1 MGADHSHTHHQDVPA
16 PAGAVRAM
24 LAIIVPLAVVTLAAL
39 LWMWPDGNAAKP
51 TEQAPDPVQMTRVT
65 GTVTAITP
73 KDCAQAG
80 EFEGDWLTP
89 TPAPGRTCGD
99 ATVRLTSGP
108 QAGSTVKVALP
119 TGPGSLEYAPGD
131 KVVLLH
137 MSSGADG
144 GGGAQYQLTDHD
156 RTNGMWLI
164 GAAFAL
170 AVIAFGRWRGVT
182 ALVGLTITF
191 VLLVKFL
198 IPAILEGRPPLL
210 VAIVGSAAI
219 MLTVLYLT
227 HGVTMSTSIAV
238 VGTLASFALTGVLAS
253 AAIGLTH
260 LSGLADESA
269 LNLGLSYDLNL
280 QGLLLAGIIIGSLG
294 VLDDITITQAATVG
308 ELARANP
315 AYGFGRL
322 YRAAARVG
330 RAHIASVINTI
341 ILAYAGSSL
350 PLLILISVGEQPL
363 GEVLTGQ
370 ILAQEIVRSV
380 AGTLGLIAAVPIT
393 TALAALVRSRSVPDP
408 HEGHD
413 ESHEEPREEP
423 RGSSCEETYDGAYEP
438 YGEPYG
444 EPREGAYGE
453 PRNGSYGAPH
463 EMPPGERYDA
473 PHGMRSE
480 LQNDGRYQRRYD
492 RPHEGPHRE
501 PHDRPQDGRYGE
513 VLGQPHGGRYD
524 RPYGEPYGERYDRSH
539 EEWHSGPHDLPYNL
553 PYDQSYDPPPYDRR
567 ADGRYAPAPPR
578 PRPPAEDPRLPP
590 PGRPHTDR
598 YA

>member
-1 MGADHSHTHHQDVPA
+1 MGADHSHSHHHRTAPA
-16 PAGAVRAM
+16 PPGAVRAM
-24 LAIIVPLAVVTLAAL
+24 LAVIVPLAVATLAAL
-39 LWMWPDGNAAKP
+39 IWMWPDGNAPASA
-51 TEQAPDPVQMTRVT
+51 EQAPEPVKMTRVT
-65 GTVTAITP
+65 GTVTAIAY

-89 TPAPGRTCGD
+89 TPAPGRRCGD

-108 QAGSTVKVALP
+108 QEGGTVKVALP
-119 TGPGSLEYAPGD
+119 TGPGSLEYSVGD

-137 MSSGADG
+137 MPSGADG
-144 GGGAQYQLTDHD
+144 GGGQYQLTDHD
-156 RTNGMWLI
+156 RTNGMWLV

-219 MLTVLYLT
+219 MLAVLYLT
-227 HGVTMSTSIAV
+227 HGVTMATSIAV
-238 VGTLASFALTGVLAS
+238 VGTLASLALTGVLAS

-260 LSGLADESA
+260 LSGLADESS

-363 GEVLTGQ
+363 GQVLTGQ
-370 ILAQEIVRSV
+370 VLAEEIVRSV
-380 AGTLGLIAAVPIT
+380 AGTLGLIAAVPVT
-393 TALAALVRSRSVPDP
+393 TALAAVISSRSVPA
-408 HEGHD
+408 
-413 ESHEEPREEP
+413 SHEE
-423 RGSSCEETYDGAYEP
+423 
-438 YGEPYG
+438 
-444 EPREGAYGE
+444 
-453 PRNGSYGAPH
+453 
-463 EMPPGERYDA
+463 
-473 PHGMRSE
+473 
-480 LQNDGRYQRRYD
+480 
-492 RPHEGPHRE
+492 HEGPHE
-501 PHDRPQDGRYGE
+501 ETSTGPHDRTAGGPQGDRRDRPHDGPPEEPPRGRHARRHGEEHDGRHEGPYDVPYE
-513 VLGQPHGGRYD
+513 RPGRYD
-524 RPYGEPYGERYDRSH
+524 RRDDGRHERH
-539 EEWHSGPHDLPYNL
+539 ERNE
-553 PYDQSYDPPPYDRR
+553 
-567 ADGRYAPAPPR
+567 RYAPFPPR
-578 PRPPAEDPRLPP
+578 PRPPVEDAELPP
-590 PGRPHTDR
+590 PGWPYTDR
-598 YA
+598 RE